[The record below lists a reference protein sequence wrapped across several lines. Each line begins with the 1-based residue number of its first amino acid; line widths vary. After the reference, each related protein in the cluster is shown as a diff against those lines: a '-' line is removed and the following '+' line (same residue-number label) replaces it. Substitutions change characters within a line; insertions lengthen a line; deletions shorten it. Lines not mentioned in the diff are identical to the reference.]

1 MSNVI
6 STDDLELSC
15 PNCDGK
21 KIVIVNGSEEK
32 CQKCEGKGV
41 ILTTLGQTLL
51 HFIKKHM

>member
-21 KIVIVNGSEEK
+21 KIIIVNGSEEK